1 MLSRALILATV
12 ALLIGG
18 FAAAP
23 TPVQAQNLE
32 AGKSPSQIFAGTC
45 TACHKSARGL
55 LRTVSPGA
63 LPGFLRQHYTTSPE
77 MAGLL
82 STFLISNGAAD
93 TRRGAGQRK
102 ADKAGRAIGSPSERP
117 GRRLRGAASQEG
129 TEPEQATNPEVE
141 GTAPVRRGRAKR
153 LARPADETARSAEGE
168 VTAPAASERSAQAR
182 KSTGQR
188 LSRRGKPGVEAPS
201 KELSRKD
208 EAKEGSARDE
218 PLEEK
223 PAAEA
228 AKSEGGKPS
237 ADRAPDAAKSDN
249 AKSDT
254 AKSDAPESESVKP
267 EALKEAGSGQ
277 SPVPAVTTSPAA
289 PPGAAA
295 SFSATAASHP
305 GPPAVA
311 DSAPKPAPAAPA
323 SPAPS
328 IPK

>member
-82 STFLISNGAAD
+82 SSFLISNGAAD

-102 ADKAGRAIGSPSERP
+102 ADKAGRAIGSPSEQPDRP

-129 TEPEQATNPEVE
+129 AEPEQATNPE
-141 GTAPVRRGRAKR
+141 GTAPVRGRRAKR
-153 LARPADETARSAEGE
+153 LARPADEAARPVEGE
-168 VTAPAASERSAQAR
+168 VTAPAVKERGAQGR
-182 KSTGQR
+182 KSIGRR
-188 LSRRGKPGVEAPS
+188 LSRRGKPAVEAPS
-201 KELSRKD
+201 KESS
-208 EAKEGSARDE
+208 KEGDTKGGSARDA
-218 PLEEK
+218 PLREEK

-228 AKSEGGKPS
+228 AKSEGSKPS
-237 ADRAPDAAKSDN
+237 ADGAPDAARSDN

-254 AKSDAPESESVKP
+254 AKSDAPKSEPIKP
-267 EALKEAGSGQ
+267 EAPKEAGNGRN
-277 SPVPAVTTSPAA
+277 PVPAVTSAPAT

-295 SFSATAASHP
+295 SSAPAASQP
-305 GPPAVA
+305 APPAVA
-311 DSAPKPAPAAPA
+311 DSAPAPVAPAP
-323 SPAPS
+323 PAPS
-328 IPK
+328 TPK